1 MDIQLTDYKGHTWHL
16 AGHREGDEGVTLHK
30 ISGTTGKLSDHP
42 VPTTQHFPTHT
53 YDTATPEPI
62 TPTLTVS
69 ITHTTSLTTETTIRR
84 FLDGLDFYKPAILT
98 FHQPRQ
104 PELQLFVH
112 LNSPIGLPEETAP
125 TDTTTLEIHLTAQDG
140 RYFGPEHTST
150 GITTI
155 ENTGQLPLWPTI
167 HWKGLTARITEDK
180 NGPIILP
187 PALGTT
193 GLIYHTNPDT
203 GGLITDT
210 HGYPNHNAWATLRG
224 IAWTRPIMPGDATT
238 IDCHKCHI
246 HWRNQYLQPWAQ
258 TGGIVSNA
266 RTSNNS
272 NGRTWAT
279 ASGRPHAIR
288 LFD

>member
-16 AGHREGDEGVTLHK
+16 AGAQEGDEGVTLHK
-30 ISGTTGKLSDHP
+30 ISGTDGKLSDHP

-62 TPTLTVS
+62 SPTLTVS

-112 LNSPIGLPEETAP
+112 LESPIGLPEETAP

-167 HWKGLTARITEDK
+167 HWKGLTARVTEDK
-180 NGPIILP
+180 TAPSSSHQHSAQPASSTTPTPTPEALSPTHTATPTTTPGPHYEESPGHAPSCPATP
-187 PALGTT
+187 PPSTATNATST
-193 GLIYHTNPDT
+193 GATNT
-203 GGLITDT
+203 
-210 HGYPNHNAWATLRG
+210 YN
-224 IAWTRPIMPGDATT
+224 PG
-238 IDCHKCHI
+238 HK
-246 HWRNQYLQPWAQ
+246 QEE
-258 TGGIVSNA
+258 
-266 RTSNNS
+266 
-272 NGRTWAT
+272 
-279 ASGRPHAIR
+279 
-288 LFD
+288 